1 MALTAFFR
9 DMQTLHYIAAH
20 VVPAV
25 VGRARIKVWDAGCA
39 SGEEPYSLAM
49 VLAEH
54 LGHFGFANLAIHAT
68 DHEESEFPQ
77 FREMIALGI
86 YPELVLKTTPR
97 PDLIRKYSRPA
108 EKAGHV
114 QIREEVRRHVL
125 YERHDL
131 LSYREIASDFSLVV
145 CKNVLLHF
153 QPPQQA
159 EVVRMFHRALLPGG
173 FLALDQ
179 AQRIPPDTDPLFENI
194 AEGGFLYR
202 RRGAA

>member
-9 DMQTLHYIAAH
+9 DMQTLHYIAAL
-20 VVPAV
+20 VAPAV

-39 SGEEPYSLAM
+39 SGEEPYSVAM

-54 LGHFGFANLAIHAT
+54 LGHFGFANLVIHAT
-68 DHEESEFPQ
+68 DHEESDFPQ

-97 PDLIRKYSRPA
+97 PDLLRKYSRPA
-108 EKAGHV
+108 DKPGHI
-114 QIREEVRRHVL
+114 QMREEVRRHVIF
-125 YERHDL
+125 ERHDL
-131 LSYREIASDFSLVV
+131 LSYREVAGDFSLVV

-153 QPPQQA
+153 QPHQQV
-159 EVVRMFHRALLPGG
+159 EVVRMFHRALQPGG

-179 AQRIPPDTDPLFENI
+179 AQRIPAVAEPLFENI
-194 AEGGFLYR
+194 ADGGYLYR
-202 RRGAA
+202 RREAA